1 MKLHWQNKEDALLDT
16 SDIALHDFLFH
27 EDSLTRFI
35 QQRCEGEFN
44 IELMSESLQLAM
56 SDETQ
61 FLSLQSDEITF
72 IRKSRLKCGD
82 HAVVY
87 ARTIM
92 PQKTIEG
99 ENQWLTK
106 LGTKPLGDILF
117 NDEKTCRTDMRYAK
131 IPVDCELHKEATKDL
146 DISSELWGRQ
156 SLFYT
161 DQQPLLITE
170 IFLPAILECSK
181 N

>member
-1 MKLHWQNKEDALLDT
+1 MKLHWKNKAAALLEVGDT
-16 SDIALHDFLFH
+16 KIRDFLFH

-35 QQRCEGEFN
+35 QLRCEGEFS
-44 IELMSESLQLAM
+44 IELISESKDQALP
-56 SDETQ
+56 DETQ
-61 FLSLQSDEITF
+61 FLSLQHDETTF
-72 IRKSRLKCGD
+72 IRRSRLKCGD
-82 HAVVY
+82 EAVVY

-92 PQKTIEG
+92 PLQTIAG

-106 LGTKPLGDILF
+106 LGTKPLGDVLF
-117 NDEKTCRTDMRYAK
+117 NDETTYRTDMRYAK
-131 IPVDCELHKEATKDL
+131 IPVHCELHEEATKDL
-146 DISSELWGRQ
+146 NITSDLWGRQ

-161 DQQPLLITE
+161 AQQPLLVTE